1 MAHVLQAADITKNFG
16 DFAAVRGVSFSIA
29 KGECVALLGPNGA
42 GKTTTAEIL
51 EGLQEPTTGTV
62 HLFGMEYRK
71 QRRSIQERVGIVLQ
85 ETRLYKKF
93 TIKETLELFAS
104 FFSQSEDVEKI
115 ITTLQLTDKKD
126 VRLENLSGGQR
137 QRVYLGCALV
147 NNPELLFL
155 DEPTAGLDPQSRR
168 MLWELLEQFKAEK
181 RSILLTTHYMDE
193 AEHLADRVLVMDHGS
208 IIAEGT
214 PRTLIEKY
222 CGREILS
229 LQFNEEQDPTV
240 AWERLQEKFPFLSEA
255 IVTKSGFELAVGD
268 DGAALAMSFTRA
280 CDDQKIPLRALE
292 MRRSTLED
300 VFLKLTGR
308 SIRDA

>member
-1 MAHVLQAADITKNFG
+1 MPNVLQVADITKNFG

-42 GKTTTAEIL
+42 GKTTTAEML
-51 EGLQEPTTGTV
+51 EGLQEPSSGSIQ
-62 HLFGMEYRK
+62 LFGMGYKK
-71 QRRSIQERVGIVLQ
+71 QRREILERVGIVLQ

-93 TIKETLELFAS
+93 TVRETLELFAS
-104 FFSQSEDVEKI
+104 FFRKSEDVTKI
-115 ITTLQLTDKKD
+115 IETLQLTDKKD
-126 VRLENLSGGQR
+126 VRLEKLSGGQR

-168 MLWELLEQFKAEK
+168 MLWELLERFKAES

-193 AEHLADRVLVMDHGS
+193 AERLADRVLVIDHGE

-214 PRTLIEKY
+214 PRALIEEY
-222 CGREILS
+222 CGREILA
-229 LQFNEEQDPTV
+229 LQFNEEQDP
-240 AWERLQEKFPFLSEA
+240 AAALEKLKAHSPAIAEA
-255 IVTKSGFELAVGD
+255 IVTKTGIEFPVGD
-268 DGAALAMSFTRA
+268 DGAAKAMALTRM
-280 CDDQKIPLRALE
+280 CDEQKIPLRSLE